1 LKYFFIAFFYNC
13 KNLFKSRDKKK
24 GKKKKQ
30 KQKVKVKK
38 VFAHCP
44 CIEAFITFICDKR
57 GYEDG
62 DVEVDV
68 GLDSGGG
75 FCKICLSVN
84 DVKSDPELGNG
95 EVGAPPSKK
104 QKRYLATGA
113 KGCFV
118 IGLVQEIP
126 ETYNNIKMMINEL
139 GIESLSWFNVCL
151 DLKAKR
157 EALGMQPS
165 SAKYSCCYCFGCAP
179 FDNPEQMTLRT
190 FGDIKK
196 NAADFLALVEEI
208 GFEKAKLRASEF
220 FSVTNYPIF
229 CGADNEFVLDKV
241 DLSELHLMLGI
252 INKIFDSLHKAM
264 KIDGLLGV
272 YDWSHKKNITPL
284 KYHGGSLGQL
294 ILE

>member
-1 LKYFFIAFFYNC
+1 MIKKLKARRNQ
-13 KNLFKSRDKKK
+13 KSKSTLLKL
-24 GKKKKQ
+24 
-30 KQKVKVKK
+30 KK

-44 CIEAFITFICDKR
+44 CIEAFVTFICDKR

-62 DVEVDV
+62 DVEVDI

-75 FCKICLSVN
+75 FCKICMSVN
-84 DVKSDPELGNG
+84 EVKSDPELNG

-113 KGCFV
+113 KGSFV

-126 ETYNNIKMMINEL
+126 ETYKNIKKMINEL

-151 DLKAKR
+151 DNKAKR
-157 EALGMQPS
+157 ESLGMQPS

-179 FDNPEQMTLRT
+179 FDNPEQMELRT
-190 FGDIKK
+190 FGSIKK
-196 NAADFLALVEEI
+196 NAADFLALVEKI
-208 GFEKAKLRASEF
+208 GFEDAKKRASDF

-229 CGADNEFVLDKV
+229 CGADGEFVLDKV
-241 DLSELHLMLGI
+241 DLSELHLMMGI
-252 INKIFDSLHKAM
+252 VCKIFDELHKAL
-264 KIDGLLGV
+264 KKDGHKGV
-272 YDWSHKKNITPL
+272 YVWSYKKNITPL

-294 ILE
+294 ISE

>member
-1 LKYFFIAFFYNC
+1 M
-13 KNLFKSRDKKK
+13 
-24 GKKKKQ
+24 
-30 KQKVKVKK
+30 
-38 VFAHCP
+38 FAHCP
-44 CIEAFITFICDKR
+44 CIEAFVTFICDKR

-62 DVEVDV
+62 DVEVDI

-75 FCKICLSVN
+75 FCKICMSVN
-84 DVKSDPELGNG
+84 EVKSDPELNG

-113 KGCFV
+113 KGSFV

-126 ETYNNIKMMINEL
+126 ETYKNIKKMINEL

-151 DLKAKR
+151 DNKAKR
-157 EALGMQPS
+157 ESLGMQPC

-179 FDNPEQMTLRT
+179 FDNPEQMELRT
-190 FGDIKK
+190 FGSIKK
-196 NAADFLALVEEI
+196 NAADFLALVEKI
-208 GFEKAKLRASEF
+208 GFEDAKKKASDF

-241 DLSELHLMLGI
+241 DLSELHLMIGI
-252 INKIFDSLHKAM
+252 INKIFDELHKAL
-264 KIDGLLGV
+264 KKDGHKSV
-272 YDWSHKKNITPL
+272 YCWSYKKNITPL

-294 ILE
+294 ISQ